1 MNTSKRTRRQPR
13 LEILESKTLLSS
25 VHDAIAVVPARAW
38 IDARRAVTSEIDL
51 SGTIKGSY
59 TGKTLADGGKNYQF
73 FGSGN
78 VSPLNKA
85 DLTGHV
91 RIPGLAPTPVSGG
104 TSNQPIIFVAKGQ
117 MFLADT
123 GGTVTV
129 TATAPAN
136 NNLKLPDTLSYKI
149 TNASGRY
156 KGDGGSGEL
165 VVVLDAT
172 RTTTNPKT
180 GLPVEHGTFTA
191 VFVPSSSTSS
201 GSSS

>member
-1 MNTSKRTRRQPR
+1 MSTSNRMRRAPR

-25 VHDAIAVVPARAW
+25 VSDAIAVMPARDW
-38 IDARRAVTSEIDL
+38 IDVRRAVTGEIDL

-59 TGKTLADGGKNYQF
+59 TAKTLVDGGKNYQF

-91 RIPGLAPTPVSGG
+91 RIPGLVVPPASGG
-104 TSNQPIIFVAKGQ
+104 TSNQPIIFEAKGQ
-117 MFLADT
+117 VFLSDP

-136 NNLKLPDTLSYKI
+136 NNLKLPDTLSYKV

-156 KGDGGSGEL
+156 KGDAGSGEL
-165 VVVLDAT
+165 VVVLDPG

-180 GLPVEHGTFTA
+180 GLPVEHGTFTL